1 MRIVKGRLISVNN
14 KNRKF
19 GSAKNYISIQVED
32 SNGRNERCLLFTK
45 AEIARAEE
53 RAEKNIEDLTKK
65 NFFTKLFD

>member
-1 MRIVKGRLISVNN
+1 MKIVKGRLISVDN

>member
-1 MRIVKGRLISVNN
+1 MKIVKGRLISVDN

-32 SNGRNERCLLFTK
+32 SDGRNERCLLFTK